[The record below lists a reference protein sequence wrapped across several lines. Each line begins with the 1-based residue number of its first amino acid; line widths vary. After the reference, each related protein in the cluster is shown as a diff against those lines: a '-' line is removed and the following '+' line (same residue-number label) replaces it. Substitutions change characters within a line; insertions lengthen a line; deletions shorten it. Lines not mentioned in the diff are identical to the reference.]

1 MAECQRYDREFV
13 IICVSR
19 CSILLAA
26 RFTHNHDDAT
36 FWRYNY
42 DYARI
47 LTKCVGFA
55 NTPRAVF
62 QILCFCYGRRVC
74 AYVAHTREVPTCIT
88 GVVITNTWSS
98 NMSSGSCFSRLRNAH
113 KITTSSNSISTLYN
127 NQRFAL
133 YLVVN
138 H

>member
-98 NMSSGSCFSRLRNAH
+98 NMFVRVLALAGCATHTKSPRAQTQYLRF
-113 KITTSSNSISTLYN
+113 ITTSASRDIWL
-127 NQRFAL
+127 
-133 YLVVN
+133 
-138 H
+138 